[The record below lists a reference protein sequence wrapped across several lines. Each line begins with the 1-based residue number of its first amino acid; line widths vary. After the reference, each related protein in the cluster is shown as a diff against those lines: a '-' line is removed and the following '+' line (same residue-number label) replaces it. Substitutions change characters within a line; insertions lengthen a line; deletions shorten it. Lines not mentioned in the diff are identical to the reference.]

1 MSLAK
6 LKPKYR
12 NGGCSVELVDVASGR
27 RVEVDADFR
36 LRQLQLKISDHHV
49 APRMAIGATVS
60 LAGLAGFMALCKRAS
75 DLHDQGGELVTADEL
90 AKLHS
95 DDTIDAPPQPHTP
108 RRKK

>member
-60 LAGLAGFMALCKRAS
+60 LAGLAGFMAMCQRATE
-75 DLHDQGGELVTADEL
+75 LHDQGGGELVTADEL
-90 AKLHS
+90 AKLHG
-95 DDTIDAPPQPHTP
+95 DDTIDHTPTHP